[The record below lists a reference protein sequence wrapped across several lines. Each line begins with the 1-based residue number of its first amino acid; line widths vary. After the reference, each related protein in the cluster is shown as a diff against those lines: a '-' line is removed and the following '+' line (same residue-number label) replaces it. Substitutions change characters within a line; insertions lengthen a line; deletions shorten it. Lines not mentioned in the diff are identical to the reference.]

1 MTGRT
6 EELIVGA
13 LCLLVILPWIAWTVR
28 RGLAN
33 ARMPIGRGY
42 VERAERPGAF
52 RVLLGLYILAGA
64 MLAFAGLD
72 LLLEIRR

>member
-6 EELIVGA
+6 EELIVGT

-33 ARMPIGRGY
+33 RRLPIGRAY
-42 VERAERPGAF
+42 VEKAERPGAF
-52 RVLLGLYILAGA
+52 RVLLALYVV
-64 MLAFAGLD
+64 AGLLIAFIAVD
-72 LLLEIRR
+72 LLVSVDL

>member
-33 ARMPIGRGY
+33 QRLPIGRGY

-52 RVLLGLYILAGA
+52 RALLGFYTVAAAII
-64 MLAFAGLD
+64 AFTALD
-72 LLLEIRR
+72 LLFGIRG

>member
-1 MTGRT
+1 MTGRG
-6 EELIVGA
+6 EELIVGT

-33 ARMPIGRGY
+33 QRLPIGRGY
-42 VERAERPGAF
+42 LERAERPGAF

-64 MLAFAGLD
+64 MIAFMALN
-72 LLLEIRR
+72 LLFGIGG

>member
-13 LCLLVILPWIAWTVR
+13 LCLLVILPWIGWTVR

-33 ARMPIGRGY
+33 GRMPIGRGY

-52 RVLLGLYILAGA
+52 RVLLGLYILAAA
-64 MLAFAGLD
+64 MIAFAGLD
-72 LLLEIRR
+72 LLLDIRS

>member
-1 MTGRT
+1 VTGRT

-28 RGLAN
+28 RGLASG
-33 ARMPIGRGY
+33 RMPIARGY

-52 RVLLGLYILAGA
+52 RVLLGLYILAA
-64 MLAFAGLD
+64 ALIAFAGLD

>member
-6 EELIVGA
+6 EELVVGA

-33 ARMPIGRGY
+33 ARLPIGRGY
-42 VERAERPGAF
+42 VEQVERPGAF
-52 RVLLGLYILAGA
+52 RVLLALYVVAGLLI
-64 MLAFAGLD
+64 AFIAVDLLVGLD
-72 LLLEIRR
+72 L

>member
-28 RGLAN
+28 RGLAT